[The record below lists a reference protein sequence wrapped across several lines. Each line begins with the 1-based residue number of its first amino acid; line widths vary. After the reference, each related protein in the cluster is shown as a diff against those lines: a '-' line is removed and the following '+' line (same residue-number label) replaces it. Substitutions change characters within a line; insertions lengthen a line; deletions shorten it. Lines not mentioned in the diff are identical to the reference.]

1 MKLTK
6 AVALLALTSSLG
18 AQAASSST
26 STTTISNIYQKLKES
41 PLSMSVLSETASA
54 KGMEGFIN
62 TNILYLGYKLSD
74 KDSLKLE
81 NRLLVDRRTGKEDTR
96 MNRMVLSYNRGK
108 ILTQDQHGINMSAKL
123 EQRLYPAPTDRNG
136 RNQYGLTR
144 ASVKVSH
151 EFNSLF
157 SLSGSLFGAKT
168 QRINKAAQDTNDTYA
183 YASFV
188 ENFQIN
194 DKWYVAFI
202 QEPFIARDVAGKQT
216 ANIYNVI
223 ETGYQLTPEL
233 VGAVYTANTL
243 ENDDGTKL
251 SIRNLGTATR
261 AQEYAFYFMLS
272 AF

>member
-6 AVALLALTSSLG
+6 SIALLALTSSIG
-18 AQAASSST
+18 AQAAST
-26 STTTISNIYQKLKES
+26 STTTLSNIYQKLKES

-54 KGMEGFIN
+54 RGMDGFQN
-62 TNILYLGYKLSD
+62 TSILYLGYKLTD

-81 NRLLVDRRTGKEDTR
+81 NRVLFDRRTGKEDTR

-123 EQRLYPAPTDRNG
+123 EQRLYPNPTDRNA

-157 SLSGSLFGAKT
+157 SMSATLFGAKT
-168 QRINKAAQDTNDTYA
+168 QRMNKADPDTTDTYA

-194 DKWYVAFI
+194 DKWYVAFV
-202 QEPFIARDVAGKQT
+202 QEPFISRNVDGSQGG
-216 ANIYNVI
+216 ANIYSAL

-233 VGAVYTANTL
+233 LGAVYTANTL
-243 ENDDGTKL
+243 ENDDGKKL
-251 SIRNLGTATR
+251 SIRNFGKATKG
-261 AQEYAFYFMLS
+261 QEYAFYFMLS